1 MTTAIFKTLLD
12 PGKIQ
17 IRWMIRR
24 DLSDVL
30 SIENR
35 CFSDEAAWTE
45 EDFLSHMRSRN
56 IIGQVCC
63 ERGDDDRII
72 GHCIYKMHKRKLE
85 ILRIAVD
92 PLRHGDGFGFAM
104 LDKLKSKLS
113 WDRRS
118 KLVAH
123 VPLDPKLCSWWK
135 RQQFSGQWDKSTDQI
150 KFIYH
155 LPMEGK

>member
-1 MTTAIFKTLLD
+1 MTTAIFKSLLD

-17 IRWMIRR
+17 IRHLIRR
-24 DLSDVL
+24 DLLDVL
-30 SIENR
+30 EIDTL
-35 CFSDEAAWTE
+35 CFQEQSWSESDFIARLAARNTIGLVALDRGND
-45 EDFLSHMRSRN
+45 ED
-56 IIGQVCC
+56 IIGYCLY
-63 ERGDDDRII
+63 ELF
-72 GHCIYKMHKRKLE
+72 KRKLE

-123 VPLDPKLCSWWK
+123 VPLDTKLCSWWK
-135 RQQFSGQWDKSTDQI
+135 RQQFSGQWDRVEDQI